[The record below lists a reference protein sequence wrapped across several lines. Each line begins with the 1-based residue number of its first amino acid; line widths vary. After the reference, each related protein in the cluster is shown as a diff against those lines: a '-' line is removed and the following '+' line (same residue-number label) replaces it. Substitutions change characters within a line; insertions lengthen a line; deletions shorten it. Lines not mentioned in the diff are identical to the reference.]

1 MSSATPKLGYNCLQM
16 GISVLDKFS
25 CPHSNILA
33 QRSHHWRLAL
43 VSGDANMIR
52 RVLRITISASVGGC
66 IHCLVGPFDARL
78 HFVVRL
84 DDESDEFRVLNTSRL
99 CLADHFCT

>member
-1 MSSATPKLGYNCLQM
+1 LTDCL
-16 GISVLDKFS
+16 VLIPTFLPRDR
-25 CPHSNILA
+25 IIGA
-33 QRSHHWRLAL
+33 WRLYPGMDM
-43 VSGDANMIR
+43 VR
-52 RVLRITISASVGGC
+52 CVLRITISAGVGGC
-66 IHCLVGPFDARL
+66 IHCLVGPFDVGL